1 MTKSLLVISML
12 SVLGLVS
19 GCHYGSWDD
28 HRGYYGS
35 SSGYSSSSDAYREG
49 FREGRA
55 YERRRR

>member
-1 MTKSLLVISML
+1 ML

-35 SSGYSSSSDAYREG
+35 NYGSSYGSSSSSDAYREG